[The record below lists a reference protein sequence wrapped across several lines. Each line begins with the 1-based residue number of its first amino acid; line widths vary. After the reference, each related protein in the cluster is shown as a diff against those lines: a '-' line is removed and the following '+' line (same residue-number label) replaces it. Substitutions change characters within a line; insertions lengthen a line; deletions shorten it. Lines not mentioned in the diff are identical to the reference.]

1 MWNQMAR
8 KKVYSDPLDELLDKL
23 SNGDFVDQ
31 SVHEFNETVNDTVK
45 GYQDSKRSKGTARS
59 YTRSTYSTKKPVIIA
74 AVETAQYDSRYDQ
87 VIACLSNLDFT
98 GYAAGKKD
106 GYQQAIDRYLE
117 LVKEHGKDLRK
128 VEIMVSDD
136 LSTCLTKMRS
146 VTVDGY
152 TQGYYDALGMV
163 KKVLYN
169 SKLARL
175 RELSN
180 KLK

>member
-1 MWNQMAR
+1 MAR

-23 SNGDFVDQ
+23 SSGDFIDQ

-45 GYQDSKRSKGTARS
+45 GYQESKRTKGTAGS
-59 YTRSTYSTKKPVIIA
+59 YTRSTYSTKKPIIVPA
-74 AVETAQYDSRYDQ
+74 IETASYESRHEQ

-98 GYAAGKKD
+98 GYATGKRD
-106 GYQQAIDRYLE
+106 GYQQAITRYIE
-117 LVKEHGKDLRK
+117 LVNENEKDLRK
-128 VEIMVSDD
+128 VEIMVVDD
-136 LSTCLTKMRS
+136 ISVCMSKMRS

>member
-1 MWNQMAR
+1 MAR
-8 KKVYSDPLDELLDKL
+8 QKIYTDPLDELLDKL

-45 GYQDSKRSKGTARS
+45 GYQSSRRSRGTSNS
-59 YTRSTYSTKKPVIIA
+59 YTKSTYSTKRPVIKP
-74 AVETAQYDSRYDQ
+74 EYENAQYVSRFEQ
-87 VIACLSNLDFT
+87 VTTCLNNLDFT
-98 GYAAGKKD
+98 GYASGKKD
-106 GYQQAIDRYLE
+106 GYQQCIERYIQ
-117 LVKEHGKDLRK
+117 LVKENQNDLRK
-128 VEIMVSDD
+128 VETFVNDD
-136 LSTCLTKMRS
+136 ISTCASKMRT

-152 TQGYYDALGMV
+152 TQGYYDALAMV